1 MMQPVGQTGRRV
13 GVAFV
18 GLGGAVASTA
28 VAGMELLRRGLAT
41 KDGLPLAGL
50 PVHLGADLAGYGDL
64 AFAGW
69 DISADDLASA
79 ARGHKVLEREQL
91 DAIEPALAGIQPWP
105 AVGNARFCRNVTG
118 AHRTNATSHRA
129 AVEAVREN
137 LRGFRE
143 RERLGGLVV
152 VNLASTEATLDP
164 SNPIF
169 TSPDAFEAAV
179 DRGDELISPAMLY
192 AYAAIEEG
200 VAYANF
206 TPSLAAD
213 VPALARLAA
222 QRGVP
227 VAGKDGKTGQTMIK
241 TVLAPAFRARN
252 LTVEGW
258 YSANILG
265 NRDGLALTD
274 KDSLQSKLDTK
285 GSVLDGCLGYPVE
298 DHLVDIRYYKPRG
311 DNKEAWD
318 NIDLKGFLGYRMQVK
333 VNFLCR
339 DSILAAPL
347 VIEIARLLDLAQRR
361 GEGGVQEQ
369 LSTFFKQPMT
379 ADPRRQPEHALHL
392 QQQMLLDWLG
402 AAADEEPL
410 ARAAE

>member
-1 MMQPVGQTGRRV
+1 MQLVRSPGQHRL

-28 VAGMELLRRGLAT
+28 VAGIELLRRGVVAP
-41 KDGLPLAGL
+41 DGLSLAEL
-50 PVHLGADLAGYGDL
+50 PAHLARGLAGYGDL
-64 AFAGW
+64 VFAGW
-69 DISADDLASA
+69 DIAAGDLATA
-79 ARGHKVLEREQL
+79 ARGHCVLEREQL
-91 DAIEPALAGIQPWP
+91 DAVEPALSTIQPWP
-105 AVGNARFCRNVTG
+105 AVGKARFCRNVTG
-118 AHRTNATSHRA
+118 GNRTNATSHRA

-137 LRGFRE
+137 LQTFRE
-143 RERLGGLVV
+143 REGLSGLVV
-152 VNLASTEATLDP
+152 VNLASTEAKLDP
-164 SNPIF
+164 ADPILA
-169 TSPDAFEAAV
+169 SPEAFEDAI
-179 DRGDELISPAMLY
+179 DRDDERLAPAMIY
-192 AYAAIEEG
+192 AYAAITDG
-200 VAYANF
+200 VPYANF
-206 TPSLAAD
+206 TPSFAAD

-252 LTVEGW
+252 LKVEGW

-285 GSVLDGCLGYPVE
+285 GTVLDGCLGYPVE

-318 NIDLKGFLGYRMQVK
+318 NIDLVGFLGYRMQLK

-347 VIEIARLLDLAQRR
+347 VIEIARLLDLAKRR

-369 LSTFFKQPMT
+369 LGLFFKQPMT
-379 ADPRRQPEHALHL
+379 TDPRRRPEHALHV
-392 QQQMLLDWLG
+392 QQQTLLDWLG
-402 AAADEEPL
+402 ADDASL
-410 ARAAE
+410 AQAAE